1 MDRKSALQ
9 PYRGSL
15 AVSASTLAV
24 AVLLS
29 MALWR
34 LGLNGN
40 PVARALAEGSVP
52 LGLAAGI
59 LFLVA
64 AATVAIH
71 ISVAAPSPSVSAEEP
86 LLAAPR
92 VPAIRRNAPFIVVLG
107 VRPKS
112 GASTLACGLAFV
124 LATQGRMA
132 KEPDRRLRP
141 LCLLR
146 SDDVPSG
153 VSGVALDSPALETYF
168 RAQSTAV
175 DDDVVDLAGRHP
187 EGIEFLAMGRE
198 KPSASQLRQLLPVLR
213 DHYDAIIMDMP
224 ADDRWLATTS
234 VELADAVFLM
244 WARRSEDGTLQRWVD
259 RLWGLGLEGKTILT
273 VGRRRAADPSLP
285 KRASQFALEIPEDS
299 AIRDRRDSDMA
310 WAVANSSAAGRQL
323 RQAARRL
330 LPDLFPQG
338 AEVG

>member
-1 MDRKSALQ
+1 MDRKSALR
-9 PYRGSL
+9 PYRGSI
-15 AVSASTLAV
+15 AASAATLAV

-29 MALWR
+29 VAFWR
-34 LGLNGN
+34 LGLNGHS
-40 PVARALAEGSVP
+40 PAPALAAGGLP

-59 LFLVA
+59 LLVVA

-71 ISVAAPSPSVSAEEP
+71 ISVTAPSPSVSAEEP

-112 GASTLACGLAFV
+112 GASTLACGLALV
-124 LATQGRMA
+124 LATQGRIA

-153 VSGVALDSPALETYF
+153 VPLDRPALETYF

-175 DDDVVDLAGRHP
+175 GDDVVDLAGRHP

-213 DHYDAIIMDMP
+213 DHYDAIIMDIP

-244 WARRSEDGTLQRWVD
+244 WAPGSKDGTLQRWVD
-259 RLWGLGLEGKTILT
+259 RLWGLGLEGKTVLT
-273 VGRRRAADPSLP
+273 VGRRRAADPPLSKP
-285 KRASQFALEIPEDS
+285 GSQFLLEIPEDR
-299 AIRDRRDSDMA
+299 AIRDRGDSDMA
-310 WAVANSSAAGRQL
+310 WAVANASAAGRQL
-323 RQAARRL
+323 RQAARSL
-330 LPDLFPQG
+330 LPELFAQ
-338 AEVG
+338 ADEAW

>member
-1 MDRKSALQ
+1 MDRRTALQ

-15 AVSASTLAV
+15 AVSTSALAV

-29 MALWR
+29 IVIWR
-34 LGLNGN
+34 LGLNGHSLA
-40 PVARALAEGSVP
+40 PPLAAGALP

-59 LFLVA
+59 LLVVA

-71 ISVAAPSPSVSAEEP
+71 ISVTAPSPSVSMEEP
-86 LLAAPR
+86 LLGAPR

-107 VRPKS
+107 ITPKS
-112 GASTLACGLAFV
+112 GASTLACGLALV
-124 LATQGRMA
+124 LATRGRIA
-132 KEPDRRLRP
+132 KEPGRRLRP

-146 SDDVPSG
+146 GGGGPRRIS
-153 VSGVALDSPALETYF
+153 LDSQGLEAYL
-168 RAQSTAV
+168 RAQSSAV

-213 DHYDAIIMDMP
+213 DHYDAIIMDIP
-224 ADDRWLATTS
+224 ADDRWLAT
-234 VELADAVFLM
+234 VAAELADAVFLM
-244 WARRSEDGTLQRWVD
+244 WAPSTEAGTLQRWVD
-259 RLWGLGLEGKTILT
+259 RLWGLGLEGKTVLT
-273 VGRRRAADPSLP
+273 VGRRQAGDRPFSKGAY
-285 KRASQFALEIPEDS
+285 QFELEIPEDA
-299 AIRDRRDSDMA
+299 AIRDRVDNNMA

-330 LPDLFPQG
+330 LPDLFMQE
-338 AEVG
+338 ADAR

>member
-1 MDRKSALQ
+1 MDRNSALQ
-9 PYRGSL
+9 PYRRSI
-15 AVSASTLAV
+15 AASAAALGV

-29 MALWR
+29 IAFWR
-34 LGLNGN
+34 LGLNGH
-40 PVARALAEGSVP
+40 PLALALAAGGLP

-59 LFLVA
+59 LLVVA
-64 AATVAIH
+64 AATVVIH
-71 ISVAAPSPSVSAEEP
+71 ISVTAPSPSVPVEEP
-86 LLAAPR
+86 LLAAPQ

-107 VRPKS
+107 IKPKS
-112 GASTLACGLAFV
+112 GASTLACGLALV
-124 LATQGRMA
+124 LATHGRIA

-146 SDDVPSG
+146 GDDLPSG
-153 VSGVALDSPALETYF
+153 VSLDSQALEAYL
-168 RAQSTAV
+168 RAQSSSV

-198 KPSASQLRQLLPVLR
+198 KPSTSQLRQLLPVLR
-213 DHYDAIIMDMP
+213 DHYDAIILDIP

-244 WARRSEDGTLQRWVD
+244 WSPGKQDGTLQRWVD

-285 KRASQFALEIPEDS
+285 KRASQFVLEIPEDR
-299 AIRDRRDSDMA
+299 AIRDRGDSDMA
-310 WAVANSSAAGRQL
+310 WALANSSAAGRQV
-323 RQAARRL
+323 RQAARSL
-330 LPDLFPQG
+330 LPDLFPKRDEAG
-338 AEVG
+338 

>member
-29 MALWR
+29 VALWR
-34 LGLNGN
+34 LGLNGH
-40 PVARALAEGSVP
+40 PLARALAEGSLP

-59 LFLVA
+59 LLMVA

-71 ISVAAPSPSVSAEEP
+71 ISVTPPGPSVTAEEP

-92 VPAIRRNAPFIVVLG
+92 VPAIHRTAPFIVVLG
-107 VRPKS
+107 VTPKS
-112 GASTLACGLAFV
+112 GASTLACGLALA
-124 LATQGRMA
+124 LATQGRIA

-153 VSGVALDSPALETYF
+153 VALDSSALEAYF

-187 EGIEFLAMGRE
+187 EGIEFLAMGRD

-213 DHYDAIIMDMP
+213 DHYDAIIMDIP
-224 ADDRWLATTS
+224 ADDRWLATTC
-234 VELADAVFLM
+234 VELADVVFLM
-244 WARRSEDGTLQRWVD
+244 WAPGNLDGTLQRWVD
-259 RLWGLGLEGKTILT
+259 RLWGLGLEGKTVLT
-273 VGRRRAADPSLP
+273 IGHRRATDPPLP
-285 KRASQFALEIPEDS
+285 KRASHFVLEIPEDA
-299 AIRDRRDSDMA
+299 AIRDRIDSDMA

-330 LPDLFPQG
+330 LPDLLHQG
-338 AEVG
+338 ADVW

>member
-1 MDRKSALQ
+1 MDCKSALQ

-15 AVSASTLAV
+15 AVSTWTLAV

-29 MALWR
+29 IVFWQ
-34 LGLNGN
+34 LGLNGQ
-40 PVARALAEGSVP
+40 PLVRAVAEGSIP

-59 LFLVA
+59 LLVGVAGLVA
-64 AATVAIH
+64 IY
-71 ISVAAPSPSVSAEEP
+71 ISVRAPSPSVSVEEP

-92 VPAIRRNAPFIVVLG
+92 VPAIRRNSPFIVVLG
-107 VRPKS
+107 VTPKS

-124 LATQGRMA
+124 LATQGWIA
-132 KEPDRRLRP
+132 KEPNRRLRP

-153 VSGVALDSPALETYF
+153 VSLDSQALEAYL
-168 RAQSTAV
+168 RAQSSAV

-213 DHYDAIIMDMP
+213 DHYDAIILDIP
-224 ADDRWLATTS
+224 ADDRWLATVS
-234 VELADAVFLM
+234 AELADAVFLM
-244 WARRSEDGTLQRWVD
+244 WAPPTVDGTLQRWVD

-273 VGRRRAADPSLP
+273 IGGRRAADPSLP
-285 KRASQFALEIPEDS
+285 KLASQFVLEIPEDR
-299 AIRDRRDSDMA
+299 AIRDRGDSDMA
-310 WAVANSSAAGRQL
+310 WAVANSSAAGRQV
-323 RQAARRL
+323 RQVARSL
-330 LPDLFPQG
+330 LPELFPQVDE
-338 AEVG
+338 AW

>member
-9 PYRGSL
+9 PYRGSI
-15 AVSASTLAV
+15 AASAATLAV
-24 AVLLS
+24 AGLLS
-29 MALWR
+29 IAFWR

-40 PVARALAEGSVP
+40 PLARSLAEGSLLV
-52 LGLAAGI
+52 GLAAGI
-59 LFLVA
+59 LLVVA

-71 ISVAAPSPSVSAEEP
+71 ISVTAPSPSVSAEEP

-107 VRPKS
+107 ITPKS
-112 GASTLACGLAFV
+112 GASTVACGLAFV
-124 LATQGRMA
+124 LATQGRMG
-132 KEPDRRLRP
+132 KEPGRRLRP

-146 SDDVPSG
+146 SDDVPGG
-153 VSGVALDSPALETYF
+153 VSLDSQALETYL
-168 RAQSTAV
+168 RAQSSSV
-175 DDDVVDLAGRHP
+175 EDDVIDLAGRHP

-213 DHYDAIIMDMP
+213 DHYDAIIMDIP

-244 WARRSEDGTLQRWVD
+244 WAPHGEDGTLQRWMD

-273 VGRRRAADPSLP
+273 VGRRRAADPSPP
-285 KRASQFALEIPEDS
+285 KLASQFVLEIPEDR
-299 AIRDRRDSDMA
+299 AIRDRGDSDMA

-330 LPDLFPQG
+330 LPDLFPPG
-338 AEVG
+338 AEAW

>member
-29 MALWR
+29 VALWR

-40 PVARALAEGSVP
+40 PFAHALAEGSLP

-59 LFLVA
+59 LLVVA

-71 ISVAAPSPSVSAEEP
+71 ISVTAPSPSLSAEEP

-107 VRPKS
+107 VTPKS
-112 GASTLACGLAFV
+112 GASTLACGLALV
-124 LATQGRMA
+124 LATQGRIA
-132 KEPDRRLRP
+132 KEPDRRLRA

-146 SDDVPSG
+146 SDDVPR
-153 VSGVALDSPALETYF
+153 GVALDSPALETYF

-187 EGIEFLAMGRE
+187 EGIEFLAMGRD

-213 DHYDAIIMDMP
+213 DHYDAIIMDIP

-244 WARRSEDGTLQRWVD
+244 WAPGSRDGTLHRWVD
-259 RLWGLGLEGKTILT
+259 RLWGLGLEGKTVLT
-273 VGRRRAADPSLP
+273 MGRRRAADPSLP
-285 KRASQFALEIPEDS
+285 KRASQFVLEIPEDR
-299 AIRDRRDSDMA
+299 AIRDRGDNDMA
-310 WAVANSSAAGRQL
+310 WAVANSSAAGWQL
-323 RQAARRL
+323 RLAARRL
-330 LPDLFPQG
+330 LPDLLPQG
-338 AEVG
+338 ADVL

>member
-29 MALWR
+29 VALWR

-40 PVARALAEGSVP
+40 PLAHAVAEGSLP
-52 LGLAAGI
+52 LGLATGI
-59 LFLVA
+59 LLVVA

-71 ISVAAPSPSVSAEEP
+71 ISVTAPSPSLSAEEP

-107 VRPKS
+107 VTPKS
-112 GASTLACGLAFV
+112 GASTLACGLALV
-124 LATQGRMA
+124 LATQGRIA

-146 SDDVPSG
+146 SDDVP
-153 VSGVALDSPALETYF
+153 SGVALDSPALETYF

-187 EGIEFLAMGRE
+187 EGIEFLAMGRD

-213 DHYDAIIMDMP
+213 DHYDAIIMDIP

-234 VELADAVFLM
+234 VELADAVFLI
-244 WARRSEDGTLQRWVD
+244 WAPGSQDGTLQRWVD
-259 RLWGLGLEGKTILT
+259 RLWGLGLEGKTVLT
-273 VGRRRAADPSLP
+273 MGRRRAADPSLP
-285 KRASQFALEIPEDS
+285 KRASQFVLEIPEDR
-299 AIRDRRDSDMA
+299 AVRDRGDNDMA
-310 WAVANSSAAGRQL
+310 WAVANSSAAGWQL
-323 RQAARRL
+323 RLAARRL
-330 LPDLFPQG
+330 LPDLLPQG
-338 AEVG
+338 ADVL

>member
-9 PYRGSL
+9 PYHGSL
-15 AVSASTLAV
+15 AVSTSTLAV

-29 MALWR
+29 VALWR
-34 LGLNGN
+34 LGLNGQ
-40 PVARALAEGSVP
+40 PLVRAVAEGSLP
-52 LGLAAGI
+52 LSLAAGI
-59 LFLVA
+59 LLVVA

-71 ISVAAPSPSVSAEEP
+71 ISVRSPSPSVSVEEP

-92 VPAIRRNAPFIVVLG
+92 VPAIRRDAPFIVVLG
-107 VRPKS
+107 VTPKS
-112 GASTLACGLAFV
+112 GASTLACGLALV
-124 LATQGRMA
+124 LATQGRIA
-132 KEPDRRLRP
+132 KEPSRRLRP

-146 SDDVPSG
+146 SADVPSG
-153 VSGVALDSPALETYF
+153 VAMDSPALDTYF

-213 DHYDAIIMDMP
+213 DHYDAIIMDIP

-234 VELADAVFLM
+234 VELADAIFLM
-244 WARRSEDGTLQRWVD
+244 SASRTEDGTLQRWVD

-273 VGRRRAADPSLP
+273 VGRRLAGGRPFS
-285 KRASQFALEIPEDS
+285 KSASQFELEIPEDA
-299 AIRDRRDSDMA
+299 AIRDRVDNDMA

-330 LPDLFPQG
+330 LPDLLPQG
-338 AEVG
+338 ADLR

>member
-15 AVSASTLAV
+15 AVSTSTVAV

-29 MALWR
+29 VALWR
-34 LGLNGN
+34 LGVNEQPL
-40 PVARALAEGSVP
+40 VRALAEASLP

-59 LFLVA
+59 LLVVA

-71 ISVAAPSPSVSAEEP
+71 ISVRAPSPSVFVEEP

-92 VPAIRRNAPFIVVLG
+92 VPAIRRNSPFIVVLG
-107 VRPKS
+107 VTPKS

-124 LATQGRMA
+124 LATQGRIE
-132 KEPDRRLRP
+132 EPNRRLRP

-146 SDDVPSG
+146 SDAVLSG
-153 VSGVALDSPALETYF
+153 VSLDSQALEAYL
-168 RAQSTAV
+168 RAQSSAV

-198 KPSASQLRQLLPVLR
+198 KPSASHLRQLLPVLR
-213 DHYDAIIMDMP
+213 DLYDAIILDIP
-224 ADDRWLATTS
+224 ADDRWLATVS
-234 VELADAVFLM
+234 AELADAVFLM
-244 WARRSEDGTLQRWVD
+244 WAPPTVDGTLQRWVA

-273 VGRRRAADPSLP
+273 IGRRRAADPSLP
-285 KRASQFALEIPEDS
+285 KQASQFVLEIPEDS
-299 AIRDRRDSDMA
+299 AIRDRGDSDMA
-310 WAVANSSAAGRQL
+310 WAIATASAAGRQL
-323 RQAARRL
+323 RQAARSL

-338 AEVG
+338 ADAW

>member
-1 MDRKSALQ
+1 MDRRSALQ
-9 PYRGSL
+9 PYRGSI
-15 AVSASTLAV
+15 AASAATLVV

-29 MALWR
+29 IAFWR
-34 LGLNGN
+34 LGSNGH
-40 PVARALAEGSVP
+40 PLAPALAAGGLP

-59 LFLVA
+59 LLVVA

-71 ISVAAPSPSVSAEEP
+71 ISVTAPSPSVSVEEP

-92 VPAIRRNAPFIVVLG
+92 VPAIRRDSPFIVVLG
-107 VRPKS
+107 VTPKS
-112 GASTLACGLAFV
+112 GASTLACGLALL
-124 LATQGRMA
+124 LATQGRIA

-141 LCLLR
+141 LCLVR

-153 VSGVALDSPALETYF
+153 ISLDSQALEAYL
-168 RAQSTAV
+168 RAQSSAV

-213 DHYDAIIMDMP
+213 DHYDAIIMDIP
-224 ADDRWLATTS
+224 ADDRWLATVS
-234 VELADAVFLM
+234 AELADAVFLM
-244 WARRSEDGTLQRWVD
+244 WAPRTEDGTLQRWVD

-273 VGRRRAADPSLP
+273 TGRRRAADPSLP
-285 KRASQFALEIPEDS
+285 KHASQFVLEIPEDR
-299 AIRDRRDSDMA
+299 AIRDRGDNDMA

-323 RQAARRL
+323 RQAARNL

-338 AEVG
+338 DEAW

>member
-15 AVSASTLAV
+15 AVSAATLAV

-29 MALWR
+29 ITFWR
-34 LGLNGN
+34 LGLNGHS
-40 PVARALAEGSVP
+40 LASP
-52 LGLAAGI
+52 LADRGLPLRLAAGI
-59 LFLVA
+59 LLVVA

-71 ISVAAPSPSVSAEEP
+71 ISVTAPSPSVSVEEP
-86 LLAAPR
+86 LLDAPR

-107 VRPKS
+107 VTPKS
-112 GASTLACGLAFV
+112 GARTLACGLALV
-124 LATQGRMA
+124 LATQGRIA

-153 VSGVALDSPALETYF
+153 VTLDSPALETYL

-213 DHYDAIIMDMP
+213 DHYDAIIMDIP
-224 ADDRWLATTS
+224 ADDRWLATVS
-234 VELADAVFLM
+234 AELADAVFLM
-244 WARRSEDGTLQRWVD
+244 WAPRTENGMLQRWMD
-259 RLWGLGLEGKTILT
+259 RLWGLGLEGKTVLT
-273 VGRRRAADPSLP
+273 VGRRRASDPPLP
-285 KRASQFALEIPEDS
+285 KPGSQFLLEIPEDG
-299 AIRDRRDSDMA
+299 AIRDRGDSDMA

-323 RQAARRL
+323 RQAARSL
-330 LPDLFPQG
+330 LPDLLPQG
-338 AEVG
+338 ADAR

>member
-1 MDRKSALQ
+1 MDRRSALQ

-15 AVSASTLAV
+15 AVSVSTLAV

-29 MALWR
+29 IAFWR
-34 LGLNGN
+34 LGLSGHSLA
-40 PVARALAEGSVP
+40 PALAAGSLP

-59 LFLVA
+59 LIVVA

-71 ISVAAPSPSVSAEEP
+71 ISVTAPSPSVSVEEP

-92 VPAIRRNAPFIVVLG
+92 VPAIRRNAPFIVILG
-107 VRPKS
+107 VTPKS
-112 GASTLACGLAFV
+112 GASTLACGFALV
-124 LATQGRMA
+124 LATQGRIA
-132 KEPDRRLRP
+132 KEPARRLRP

-146 SDDVPSG
+146 SDTVPSG
-153 VSGVALDSPALETYF
+153 ISLDSQALEAYL
-168 RAQSTAV
+168 RGPSSAV

-213 DHYDAIIMDMP
+213 DHYDAIILDIP
-224 ADDRWLATTS
+224 ADDRWLATVS
-234 VELADAVFLM
+234 AEPADAVFLM
-244 WARRSEDGTLQRWVD
+244 WAPPAVDGTLQRWVD
-259 RLWGLGLEGKTILT
+259 RLWGVGLEGKTSLT
-273 VGRRRAADPSLP
+273 IGRRRAADPSLP
-285 KRASQFALEIPEDS
+285 KQASQFVLEIPEDS
-299 AIRDRRDSDMA
+299 AIRDRGDSDMA
-310 WAVANSSAAGRQL
+310 WALANASAAGRQL

-338 AEVG
+338 ADAW

>member
-29 MALWR
+29 FALWR
-34 LGLNGN
+34 FDLNGN
-40 PVARALAEGSVP
+40 PLARGLAEGSLP
-52 LGLAAGI
+52 LGLVAGI
-59 LFLVA
+59 LLVVA
-64 AATVAIH
+64 AATVAVH
-71 ISVAAPSPSVSAEEP
+71 ISVRAPSPSVSVEEP

-107 VRPKS
+107 VGPKS
-112 GASTLACGLAFV
+112 GASTLACGLALV
-124 LATQGRMA
+124 LATQGRIA
-132 KEPDRRLRP
+132 KEPDRRVRP

-146 SDDVPSG
+146 SEDVPSG
-153 VSGVALDSPALETYF
+153 VTLDSPALEAYF

-187 EGIEFLAMGRE
+187 EGIEFLAMGRD

-213 DHYDAIIMDMP
+213 DHYDAIIMDIP
-224 ADDRWLATTS
+224 EDDRWLATTS

-244 WARRSEDGTLQRWVD
+244 WARGTADATLHRWLD

-273 VGRRRAADPSLP
+273 VGRRRAADPSPP
-285 KRASQFALEIPEDS
+285 KHASQFVLEIPEDR
-299 AIRDRRDSDMA
+299 AIRDRGNSDMA
-310 WAVANSSAAGRQL
+310 WAVANSSAAGRQV
-323 RQAARRL
+323 RQATRSL
-330 LPDLFPQG
+330 LPDLFPKRDE
-338 AEVG
+338 AW

>member
-1 MDRKSALQ
+1 MDRRSALQ

-15 AVSASTLAV
+15 AVSTSTLAV
-24 AVLLS
+24 AILLS
-29 MALWR
+29 VALWR
-34 LGLNGN
+34 LGLNGQ
-40 PVARALAEGSVP
+40 PLVRALAEGSLP

-59 LFLVA
+59 LLVVA
-64 AATVAIH
+64 VATAAIH
-71 ISVAAPSPSVSAEEP
+71 ISVRSPSPSVSVEEP

-92 VPAIRRNAPFIVVLG
+92 VPAIRRNAPFIVVVG
-107 VRPKS
+107 VTPKS
-112 GASTLACGLAFV
+112 GASTLACGLALV
-124 LATQGRMA
+124 LAAQGRIA
-132 KEPDRRLRP
+132 KEPTRRLRP
-141 LCLLR
+141 LCLLG
-146 SDDVPSG
+146 SDNVPSG
-153 VSGVALDSPALETYF
+153 VSLDGQALEAYL
-168 RAQSTAV
+168 RAQSLSV

-213 DHYDAIIMDMP
+213 DHYDAIIMDIP

-244 WARRSEDGTLQRWVD
+244 WAPSSTDGTLQRWVD

-285 KRASQFALEIPEDS
+285 TRASQFVLEIPEDR
-299 AIRDRRDSDMA
+299 AIRDRVDDDMA

-330 LPDLFPQG
+330 LPDLLPQG
-338 AEVG
+338 TDVR

>member
-15 AVSASTLAV
+15 AVSTSTLAV

-29 MALWR
+29 IVLWR
-34 LGLNGN
+34 LGLNGQ
-40 PVARALAEGSVP
+40 PLVRAVAEGSLP
-52 LGLAAGI
+52 LSLAAGI
-59 LFLVA
+59 LLVVA

-71 ISVAAPSPSVSAEEP
+71 ISVRAPSPSVSVEEP
-86 LLAAPR
+86 LLAAPH
-92 VPAIRRNAPFIVVLG
+92 VPAIRRNSPFIVVLG
-107 VRPKS
+107 VTPKS

-124 LATQGRMA
+124 LATQGRIA

-146 SDDVPSG
+146 SADVPSG
-153 VSGVALDSPALETYF
+153 VSLDSPALEAYL
-168 RAQSTAV
+168 RAQSSAV
-175 DDDVVDLAGRHP
+175 DDDVVELAARHP
-187 EGIEFLAMGRE
+187 EGIEFLTMGRE

-213 DHYDAIIMDMP
+213 DHYDAIIMDIP

-234 VELADAVFLM
+234 VELADAVFLI
-244 WARRSEDGTLQRWVD
+244 WAPSIADGTLQRWLD

-273 VGRRRAADPSLP
+273 VGQRRAGDRQYS
-285 KRASQFALEIPEDS
+285 KGASRFELEIPEDA
-299 AIRDRRDSDMA
+299 AIRDRVDNDIA

-323 RQAARRL
+323 RQAARSL
-330 LPDLFPQG
+330 LPDLFPRG
-338 AEVG
+338 EEAW

>member
-15 AVSASTLAV
+15 AVSTSTVAV

-29 MALWR
+29 IVLWR
-34 LGLNGN
+34 LGLNGQ
-40 PVARALAEGSVP
+40 PLVRAVAEGSLP

-59 LFLVA
+59 LLVVA
-64 AATVAIH
+64 AAIVAIH
-71 ISVAAPSPSVSAEEP
+71 ISVTAPSPSISVEEP

-92 VPAIRRNAPFIVVLG
+92 VPAIHRNGPFIVVLG
-107 VRPKS
+107 VTPKS
-112 GASTLACGLAFV
+112 GATTLTCGLAFL
-124 LATQGRMA
+124 LATQGRIA

-146 SDDVPSG
+146 SDEVPSG
-153 VSGVALDSPALETYF
+153 VPLDSPALETYF

-198 KPSASQLRQLLPVLR
+198 RPSASQLRQLLPVLR
-213 DHYDAIIMDMP
+213 DHYDAIIMDIP
-224 ADDRWLATTS
+224 ADDRWLATVS
-234 VELADAVFLM
+234 AELADAIFLM
-244 WARRSEDGTLQRWVD
+244 WAPRPEVGTLQRWVD

-285 KRASQFALEIPEDS
+285 KPASQFVLEIPEDR
-299 AIRDRRDSDMA
+299 AIRDRTDSDMV

-330 LPDLFPQG
+330 LPDLLPRG
-338 AEVG
+338 ADVR